1 MDNFFVKNLFIK
13 YLLSKFA
20 PNQLHEVLLKVKFL
34 LFFFDFNVS
43 SIDWTIPI
51 GIFGGNNVLAGDD
64 DTKSQTL
71 ISASFE

>member
-1 MDNFFVKNLFIK
+1 MSEI
-13 YLLSKFA
+13 FA
-20 PNQLHEVLLKVKFL
+20 V
-34 LFFFDFNVS
+34 FFDFNVS

-64 DTKSQTL
+64 DTKSPTL